1 MLTKLYVKLQA
12 PRGDEGASA
21 LEYAVL
27 VAVIASVLLGIL
39 QIFFGGLGTVFN
51 AILQKIQTSLA

>member
-1 MLTKLYVKLQA
+1 MLTKLYVWLQA

-39 QIFFGGLGTVFN
+39 QIFFGGLGVVFN
-51 AILQKIQTSLA
+51 SILAKIQGALT